1 MNGFSHAVRRS
12 AHTAHGL
19 RVMARAGMIQGLAI
33 GRALGALKEVRRWGP
48 LVSALRHSTRNRPDA
63 PAVVDELGP
72 VSYRE
77 LDLRSTALASALH
90 ARGLHPGATA
100 AVLCRDH
107 RWMVESLLACAKL
120 GADVLLLNTGFA
132 APQLADV
139 LEREGA
145 AVLIHDEEFADV
157 VAHTRNGLP
166 RYLGWTEP
174 GVAEPGPPTLEELI
188 TERSDPKVLIPPRP
202 SNVVLL
208 TSGTTGLPKGAKR
221 EIRSGL
227 TAADFLDRIPL
238 RAQETTF
245 IGAPLFHAVGFSQ
258 LSLGFALGST
268 LVMHRRFNVDSLVHA
283 VREHRCS
290 ALVLV
295 PTMLQRLLDHH
306 GEKLSAPLESVRVLL
321 VSGSPLSPAL
331 SERAQQ
337 TLGNVLFNLYG
348 STEAAVVSVATPAEL
363 RTAPG
368 TVGRAPRTCALRL
381 YDEDGAEITKQGVSG
396 RVFAGGALSFSGY
409 TDGNTGEVRSGLVGT
424 GDLGHYDENGLLFI
438 DGRAD
443 DMIISGG
450 ENVFPSEVENLI
462 ARHYQVKDVAVVGVP
477 DRDFGQRL
485 RAFVVPIPGSGL
497 VPDEITEYVR
507 ASLARHKIPR
517 EVILVDQVPRN
528 ATGKILRRVLT
539 DHDPQP

>member
-1 MNGFSHAVRRS
+1 MNGFTHAVRRS

-19 RVMARAGMIQGLAI
+19 RVMARAGMIHGLAV

-48 LVSALRHSTRNRPDA
+48 LVSAVRHSTRNRPDA
-63 PAVVDELGP
+63 TAVVDELGP
-72 VSYRE
+72 VTYRE
-77 LDLRSTALASALH
+77 LDLRSTALAAALH
-90 ARGLHPGATA
+90 ARGLRPGATV

-107 RWMVESLLACAKL
+107 RWMIESLLACGKL

-139 LEREGA
+139 LEREQA
-145 AVLIHDEEFADV
+145 AALIHDEEFGE
-157 VAHTRNGLP
+157 VASQARVGLP
-166 RYLGWTEP
+166 RYLAWT
-174 GVAEPGPPTLEELI
+174 GPGPAGSGPATLEELI
-188 TERSDPKVLIPPRP
+188 SERSDPKVQPPPRP
-202 SNVVLL
+202 ANVVLL

-227 TAADFLDRIPL
+227 TAADFLDRLPL
-238 RAQETTF
+238 RAQESTF
-245 IGAPLFHAVGFSQ
+245 IAAPIFHAVGFSQ

-268 LVMHRRFNVDSLVHA
+268 VVMRRRFDVEDLVRA

-306 GEKLSAPLESVRVLL
+306 GDALREPLESVRVLL
-321 VSGSPLSPAL
+321 VSGSPLQPSL
-331 SERAQQ
+331 SERAQEV
-337 TLGNVLFNLYG
+337 LGDVLYNLYG
-348 STEAAVVSVATPAEL
+348 STEAAVVSVATAAEL
-363 RTAPG
+363 RAAPG
-368 TVGRAPRTCALRL
+368 TVGKAPRTCALRL
-381 YDEDGAEITKQGVSG
+381 FDDNGAAITKPNVSG
-396 RVFAGGALSFSGY
+396 RVFAGGALSFNGY
-409 TDGNTGEVRSGLVGT
+409 TDGNTGDVRSGLVGT
-424 GDLGHYDENGLLFI
+424 GDLGHFDDNGLLFI

-517 EVILVDQVPRN
+517 EVVLVDQVPRN
-528 ATGKILRRVLT
+528 ATGKVLRRALT
-539 DHDPQP
+539 DPHH